1 MEILK
6 RYIPLIATLVAA
18 GLAAATAAATDNHVT
33 NVEWINIAIAVVS
46 AGAVFTSPNL
56 PGATY
61 VKFAIS
67 MIAPVLAFAASAI
80 TDGISVSE
88 WLQIGVIALGP
99 IVVLIAPSPI
109 TQAMSGSTTGSN
121 P

>member
-1 MEILK
+1 MESMK
-6 RYIPLIATLVAA
+6 RYIPLFATLAAA
-18 GLAAATAAATDNHVT
+18 GLGAAVAAATDNHIT

-46 AGAVFTSPNL
+46 SAAVFTSPNI

-99 IVVLIAPSPI
+99 IVVLIAPSPV
-109 TQAMSGSTTGSN
+109 TQAMSANSSR
-121 P
+121 